1 MICGCVRVQVRCCSG
16 CQNLVSCNVLRS
28 SEIDVEFISSNKK
41 EEGRKEG
48 RKEGRENQR
57 SKAKVKKRR
66 RRKDRQTDSQADR
79 QTERKKEELCWEEIK
94 CCACLSYCFAI
105 AIAFCSLVVLCLM
118 PSRTIVAQVFSK
130 RCKRSG
136 SSTSSKPR
144 LAHRVH

>member
-48 RKEGRENQR
+48 RKEGKTKGPRPR
-57 SKAKVKKRR
+57 SKKGVDGKTDK
-66 RRKDRQTDSQADR
+66 QTARQADR